1 MEANMKALVT
11 AAAVVATTGSMAIV
25 GCNRTDA
32 TQPPPPTATAPATVD
47 DDQLET
53 YVRARFQAEDDIRT
67 HDIDVSAD
75 NGRVTLRGRVPSDR
89 ERQQALQAARG
100 ISGVQSVDDQ
110 LVVGAIEPEP
120 RNQPLPAG
128 SPAATRGADDRDP
141 AWITTKIRAQYYAN
155 PEIRPWNIDVTTN
168 AAGVVTLSGTIED
181 AGDRQEAIRIAR
193 TTDGVTDVRDRLTT
207 DRRDASGVQQPDAWI
222 TAKIQSQYFLDAE
235 VKGRDIDVDT
245 NNGVVTLR
253 GSVDNDAERR
263 QAVMMA
269 RNTEGVRQVNDQL
282 TVTPTS
288 RQTDDR
294 TDVSRAADSIDDAW
308 ITMKVQAKFFLD
320 PDIKGSA
327 IDVTTKGGVVTLQ
340 GSVSTATQQKS
351 AEQIAMET
359 DGVRRV
365 DNQLKV
371 ATTTNR

>member
-1 MEANMKALVT
+1 MEANMKALKIAVGIV
-11 AAAVVATTGSMAIV
+11 AATGSLAIA
-25 GCNRTDA
+25 GCRPTDA
-32 TQPPPPTATAPATVD
+32 TQPPQTATAPATVG

-53 YVRARFQAEDDIRT
+53 YVRARFQAEDSIRA

-75 NGRVTLRGRVPSDR
+75 NGRVTLRGRVPSDQ
-89 ERQQALQAARG
+89 ERQQVLQLARG
-100 ISGVQSVDDQ
+100 VSGVQAVDDQ
-110 LVVGAIEPEP
+110 LAVGPMEPKPATEP
-120 RNQPLPAG
+120 VMAGKPALTRPAG
-128 SPAATRGADDRDP
+128 EREP

-193 TTDGVTDVRDRLTT
+193 NTEGVTDVQDRLTT
-207 DRRDASGVQQPDAWI
+207 ERRDTTGLEEPDAWI
-222 TAKIQSQYFLDAE
+222 TAKIQAQYFLDAE

-253 GSVDNDAERR
+253 GTVDNDAERR

-269 RNTEGVRQVNDQL
+269 RNTEGVRDVNDQL
-282 TVTPTS
+282 TVTGTT
-288 RQTDDR
+288 RR
-294 TDVSRAADSIDDAW
+294 TDPRTGVSRAADVIDDAW
-308 ITMKVQAKFFLD
+308 ITMKIQSKFFLD

-327 IDVTTKGGVVTLQ
+327 IDVTTKGGIVTLQ
-340 GSVSTATQQKS
+340 GNVPNAAQQTS

-365 DNQLKV
+365 NNQLKV
-371 ATTTNR
+371 AATTNR